1 MSQKHPLF
9 PIQLTCHW
17 QDPVA
22 HNIPE
27 YLLNWL
33 VEPSSLTA
41 RLKRHGGE
49 FRVEVLGQQIDLCQ
63 SHEANDMIKAGEQ
76 VLVREVLLYCDDV
89 PQVFARSL
97 LPLSTLTDD
106 EQVLAELGNQPL
118 GQVLFNNPSLE
129 RKNLTIAAFDQS
141 SSVGLL
147 VKNLSIDVDAEFI
160 MWGRSS
166 LFFVHQ
172 KPLMVAE
179 VFLPQAF
186 AYQKD
191 VDKNV

>member
-1 MSQKHPLF
+1 MSQKKALF
-9 PIQLTCHW
+9 PVKLICHW
-17 QDPVA
+17 QEPTA
-22 HNIPE
+22 YNIPE

-41 RLKRHGGE
+41 RLQCHCSE
-49 FRVEVLGQQIDLCQ
+49 FRVELLGQQIELCQ
-63 SHEANDMIKAGEQ
+63 SYEANDFIKRGEQ

-106 EQVLAELGNQPL
+106 EQQLAELGNKPL

-129 RKNLTIAAFDQS
+129 RKNLTIAAFDS
-141 SSVGLL
+141 HSSVGQL
-147 VKNLSIDVDAEFI
+147 VKNLSIDVDAKFI

-186 AYQKD
+186 AYQQD
-191 VDKNV
+191 ADKNV

>member
-1 MSQKHPLF
+1 MSQKKPLF
-9 PIQLTCHW
+9 PVKLICHW
-17 QDPVA
+17 QEPVTY
-22 HNIPE
+22 NIPE

-41 RLKRHGGE
+41 RLQSHCSD
-49 FRVEVLGQQIDLCQ
+49 FRVELLGQQIELCQ
-63 SHEANDMIKAGEQ
+63 HYEANDFIKLGEQ

-106 EQVLAELGNQPL
+106 EQQLAELGNKPL

-141 SSVGLL
+141 STVGRL
-147 VKNLSIDVDAEFI
+147 VKDLLIDVDAEFI

-166 LFFVHQ
+166 LFFVHH

-179 VFLPQAF
+179 VFLPQAY

-191 VDKNV
+191 VDENV

>member
-1 MSQKHPLF
+1 M
-9 PIQLTCHW
+9 
-17 QDPVA
+17 
-22 HNIPE
+22 
-27 YLLNWL
+27 
-33 VEPSSLTA
+33 
-41 RLKRHGGE
+41 
-49 FRVEVLGQQIDLCQ
+49 
-63 SHEANDMIKAGEQ
+63 
-76 VLVREVLLYCDDV
+76 
-89 PQVFARSL
+89 
-97 LPLSTLTDD
+97 
-106 EQVLAELGNQPL
+106 LAELGNQPL

>member
-1 MSQKHPLF
+1 MSQKKPLF
-9 PIQLTCHW
+9 PIKLICHW
-17 QDPVA
+17 QNPIAD
-22 HNIPE
+22 NIPK

-41 RLKRHGGE
+41 RLKRHCSQ
-49 FRVEVLGQQIDLCQ
+49 FRVEVLGQQIELCQ
-63 SHEANDMIKAGEQ
+63 SHEANDVIKVNEQ

-106 EQVLAELGNQPL
+106 EQQLAELGNQPL
-118 GQVLFNNPSLE
+118 GQVLFNNPSLV
-129 RKNLTIAAFDQS
+129 RKNLTIATFDQS
-141 SSVGLL
+141 SSVGQL
-147 VKNLSIDVDAEFI
+147 VKSLSIDVDDQFI

-186 AYQKD
+186 AYQQD
-191 VDKNV
+191 VDENL